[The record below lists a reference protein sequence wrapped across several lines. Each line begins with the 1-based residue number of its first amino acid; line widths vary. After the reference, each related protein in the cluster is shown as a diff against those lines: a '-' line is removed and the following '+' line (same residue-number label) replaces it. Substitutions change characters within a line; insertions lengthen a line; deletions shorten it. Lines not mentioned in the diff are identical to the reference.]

1 MNIYEIFEHIYSI
14 EQETKSVVHEEVSK
28 TNFET
33 FLVKKNEGLSFRVSY
48 PNFNILY
55 KTKKRFV
62 ITCNSL
68 EIEIN
73 HFCVKSV
80 KNNFLERECET
91 YNFQSI
97 TFDKEKKCFNTYFSK
112 IESVFYIKNILSE
125 NKNEFDYQCNGVI
138 FEISVSILSE
148 SINDVYLIIN
158 SKNKI
163 SHNEFKHSINSI
175 ILALGFL
182 SGYLYKKEEYF
193 FQSNDL
199 NFTETDFFYRAQGK
213 RLDVYEPFSKYPQS
227 YSFPQNHKQRNFE
240 PKVFS
245 STISIEQIQKLVDMV
260 KDNPKYYVSLRM
272 LFEVMPS
279 TFISKH
285 SILFIALETIVL
297 EIRNKHYS
305 KQIEK
310 IKIRDNAVK
319 VLKNIKGKISEAEY
333 DNLLDALDNINEKNI
348 ENIVDYEQAFNSLSI
363 QIRKSD
369 KNVFKRR
376 NNLFHGRT
384 IKSDI
389 ELIFEDQYHELEVEY
404 SYYSYKLYLLI
415 CKLILKQIEFQGY
428 LLNHSKIILHDSPL
442 TLKENFFEK
451 I

>member
-1 MNIYEIFEHIYSI
+1 MDVFETFRCLNTI
-14 EQETKSVVHEEVSK
+14 EQETKAILQEKVSK
-28 TNFET
+28 TSFEI
-33 FLVKKNEGLSFRVSY
+33 FLVKKNKGLSFRVSY
-48 PNFNILY
+48 PNFKILY
-55 KTKKRFV
+55 GTKNRFV
-62 ITCNSL
+62 ISCNSL

-73 HFCVKSV
+73 HFLVKSV
-80 KNNFLERECET
+80 NNKPFERECEA

-97 TFDKEKKCFNTYFSK
+97 NFDKEKKCFNTYFSK
-112 IESVFYIKNILSE
+112 IESAFYIKNILSE

-158 SKNKI
+158 SKNEI

-199 NFTETDFFYRAQGK
+199 NFTETDFFYRSQGK

-227 YSFPQNHKQRNFE
+227 YPFPQNHKQRNFE

-245 STISIEQIQKLVDMV
+245 STISIEQIQKLVDIV

-319 VLKNIKGKISEAEY
+319 VLKNLEEKISKAEY
-333 DNLLDALDNINEKNI
+333 DNLLNALDNINEKNI
-348 ENIVDYEQAFNSLSI
+348 ENVVDYEQAFKSLNI
-363 QIRKSD
+363 QIRNED
-369 KNVFKRR
+369 KAVFKRR
-376 NNLFHGRT
+376 NNLFHGRI
-384 IKSDI
+384 IKPDI
-389 ELIFEDQYHELEVEY
+389 ELTFEDQYHELELEY